1 MTSISSVP
9 ISITL
14 MQIDTI
20 VLSKLILDEEYCRK
34 VLPFIKQEYFE
45 DYTLKV
51 IFDEISTYVD
61 KYEGLPEATA
71 IAIGIDKR
79 QDVNESTYKEIIS
92 FLGNLTRI
100 NTTKNGCMILQRNG
114 AKNVRS
120 ISLSWRA
127 SRLQMGKTRHA
138 LRMLSLLSCRKHL
151 EFVLMI
157 MLDTT
162 TYWTRTTGMTTITER
177 KKRFPSISNISTRS
191 QKVVSLIKLSTS
203 LLLVRASGS
212 LYSCAMSLVPASCKG
227 AQRSLHYM

>member
-1 MTSISSVP
+1 
-9 ISITL
+9 

-92 FLGNLTRI
+92 FLGNLDKDQY
-100 NTTKNGCMILQRNG
+100 NKEWLY
-114 AKNVRS
+114 
-120 ISLSWRA
+120 
-127 SRLQMGKTRHA
+127 
-138 LRMLSLLSCRKHL
+138 
-151 EFVLMI
+151 
-157 MLDTT
+157 DTT
-162 TYWTRTTGMTTITER
+162 EKW
-177 KKRFPSISNISTRS
+177 
-191 QKVVSLIKLSTS
+191 
-203 LLLVRASGS
+203 
-212 LYSCAMSLVPASCKG
+212 
-227 AQRSLHYM
+227 